1 MWMGRGNDKKANS
14 SIWVGAVTQ
23 KLPVKAVKANEDRQ
37 TDQPTNIVG
46 PSPIHATK
54 N

>member
-1 MWMGRGNDKKANS
+1 MLMGRGSDKKANS
-14 SIWVGAVTQ
+14 SIWVGAVMQ
-23 KLPVKAVKANEDRQ
+23 KLPVKAVRAKEDRQ

-46 PSPIHATK
+46 PSPMHATK